1 MQPSSSRARQVA
13 WLALILMP
21 LALVAAGL
29 TLLFV
34 WQGSRDGITPKWKK
48 DTNAPAAETTRDGV
62 TPGDSD

>member
-1 MQPSSSRARQVA
+1 
-13 WLALILMP
+13 MP